1 MRYMKA
7 VTFAAAA
14 LMSTA
19 FAEETQASTT
29 YTVKKGD
36 TLSAIAVK
44 HKTTVSKI
52 MQWNN
57 LNSTVIYPN
66 QILSIGTNSST
77 SSSPS
82 SNSGSSVSTSSKTY
96 TVEAGD
102 TLYEI
107 AKKHGTTL
115 NNLKSWNNISGS
127 LIYPKQVLIVSK
139 SSNATDSSSSSS
151 NNSSSSS
158 SSSNIASPAETYTV
172 KAGDTLS
179 VIAKKH
185 NITLSQLMSW
195 NNKTKTL
202 IYPGEVLKVTSS
214 AASNSSNSSSSS
226 SNSSG
231 SSNTE
236 TTTTYTVKS
245 GDTLSVIARKYNL
258 TVSQIKSQNGLS
270 SDIIYIGQKLKLST
284 ATDSMSSVSK
294 PSNGSTS
301 AHQTIG
307 NPEFTSKMIS
317 IAKSM
322 IGTKYVWGGS
332 SISGVDCSGFIYY
345 VLNKAGHSIGRYS
358 AQGYYDRSYYVSN
371 PQPGDLLFFA
381 GTYKPGISHLGIYL
395 GNNQF
400 IHADNQGVRITST
413 SNSYYKKYF
422 ECYKRLYEN

>member
-19 FAEETQASTT
+19 FANDAQASTT

-36 TLSAIAVK
+36 TLSAIAAK
-44 HKTTVSKI
+44 YNTTVSKI
-52 MQWNN
+52 MQWND
-57 LNSTVIYPN
+57 LKSTVIYPN
-66 QILSIGTNSST
+66 QQLSIGADSETSAPPSSSST
-77 SSSPS
+77 SSSS
-82 SNSGSSVSTSSKTY
+82 RTY
-96 TVEAGD
+96 TVQAGD

-107 AKKHGTTL
+107 ALKHSTSVS
-115 NNLKSWNNISGS
+115 NLKSWNNISGS
-127 LIYPKQVLIVSK
+127 IIYPKQVLIVSK
-139 SSNATDSSSSSS
+139 TSATVDYNSSSSSSNSSS
-151 NNSSSSS
+151 NNSSS
-158 SSSNIASPAETYTV
+158 ASDTYTV

-179 VIAKKH
+179 GIAQKY
-185 NITLSQLMSW
+185 NVTVSQLMSW

-202 IYPGEVLKVTSS
+202 IYPNEVLKVSKS
-214 AASNSSNSSSSS
+214 AASDSSSSS
-226 SNSSG
+226 SG
-231 SSNTE
+231 SSSS
-236 TTTTYTVKS
+236 TTAPTTYTVKS

-284 ATDSMSSVSK
+284 SADSMSSVSK
-294 PSNGSTS
+294 PSSGSTT
-301 AHQTIG
+301 AQTTIG

-322 IGTKYVWGGS
+322 MGTKYVWGGS

-345 VLNKAGHSIGRYS
+345 VLNKAGHSIGRYT
-358 AQGYYDRSYYVSN
+358 AQGYYDRSYYVN
-371 PQPGDLLFFA
+371 TPQPGDLIFFA

-395 GNNQF
+395 GNNEF

-422 ECYKRLYEN
+422 ECYKRLYGK

>member
-19 FAEETQASTT
+19 FADEAQASTT

-36 TLSAIAVK
+36 TLSAIAAK
-44 HKTTVSKI
+44 YNTTVSKI

-57 LNSTVIYPN
+57 LKSTVIYPN
-66 QILSIGTNSST
+66 QKLSIDASSST
-77 SSSPS
+77 SSQGSNS
-82 SNSGSSVSTSSKTY
+82 SNSSSSTTY
-96 TVEAGD
+96 TVKAGD
-102 TLYEI
+102 TLSEI
-107 AKKHGTTL
+107 AQKHSTSIS
-115 NNLKSWNNISGS
+115 NLKSWNNISGS
-127 LIYPKQVLIVSK
+127 IIYPNQVLIVSK
-139 SSNATDSSSSSS
+139 TQGTTGNNSSSSNDSSTSGSSSSSS
-151 NNSSSSS
+151 G
-158 SSSNIASPAETYTV
+158 TYTV
-172 KAGDTLS
+172 KPGDTLS

-185 NITLSQLMSW
+185 NVTVSELMTW
-195 NNKTKTL
+195 NKKTKTL
-202 IYPGEVLKVTSS
+202 IYPNEVLVVSKN
-214 AASNSSNSSSSS
+214 AASDSSSSS
-226 SNSSG
+226 SSSSAG
-231 SSNTE
+231 TSSSTSA
-236 TTTTYTVKS
+236 TTYTVKS
-245 GDTLSVIARKYNL
+245 GDTLSAIAKKYGL

-270 SDIIYIGQKLKLST
+270 SDIIYIGQKLKVST
-284 ATDSMSSVSK
+284 AADSMSSVSK
-294 PSNGSTS
+294 PSSGSTT
-301 AHQTIG
+301 AQQTIG
-307 NPEFTSKMIS
+307 NPTFTSKMIS

-358 AQGYYDRSYYVSN
+358 AQGYYDRSYYVN
-371 PQPGDLLFFA
+371 TPQPGDLIFFA

-422 ECYKRLYEN
+422 ECYKRLYEK

>member
-19 FAEETQASTT
+19 FANDAQASTT

-36 TLSAIAVK
+36 TLSAIAAK
-44 HKTTVSKI
+44 YNTTVSKI
-52 MQWNN
+52 MQWND
-57 LNSTVIYPN
+57 LKSTVIYPN
-66 QILSIGTNSST
+66 QQLSIGADSETSAPPSSSST
-77 SSSPS
+77 SSSS
-82 SNSGSSVSTSSKTY
+82 RTY
-96 TVEAGD
+96 TVQAGD

-107 AKKHGTTL
+107 ALKHSTSVS
-115 NNLKSWNNISGS
+115 NLKSWNNISGS
-127 LIYPKQVLIVSK
+127 IIYPKQVLIVSK
-139 SSNATDSSSSSS
+139 TSATVE
-151 NNSSSSS
+151 NNSSSSNGNS
-158 SSSNIASPAETYTV
+158 SSSNSSSPSDSYTV

-179 VIAKKH
+179 RIAKKY
-185 NITLSQLMSW
+185 NVTVSQLMAW

-202 IYPGEVLKVTSS
+202 IYPNEVLKVSKS
-214 AASNSSNSSSSS
+214 AASDSSSSS
-226 SNSSG
+226 SSG
-231 SSNTE
+231 SSS
-236 TTTTYTVKS
+236 TTAPTTYTVKS

-284 ATDSMSSVSK
+284 SADSMSSVSK
-294 PSNGSTS
+294 PSSGSTT
-301 AHQTIG
+301 AQPTIG
-307 NPEFTSKMIS
+307 NPAFTSKMIS

-322 IGTKYVWGGS
+322 MGTKYVWGGS

-345 VLNKAGHSIGRYS
+345 VLNKAGHSIGRYT
-358 AQGYYDRSYYVSN
+358 AQGYYDRSYYVN
-371 PQPGDLLFFA
+371 TPQPGDLIFFA

-395 GNNQF
+395 GNNEF

-422 ECYKRLYEN
+422 ECYKRLYGK

>member
-19 FAEETQASTT
+19 FADEAQASTT

-36 TLSAIAVK
+36 TLSAIAAK
-44 HKTTVSKI
+44 YNTTVSKI

-57 LNSTVIYPN
+57 LKSTVIYPN
-66 QILSIGTNSST
+66 QKLSIDASSST
-77 SSSPS
+77 SSQGSNS
-82 SNSGSSVSTSSKTY
+82 SNSSSSTTY
-96 TVEAGD
+96 TVKAGD
-102 TLYEI
+102 TLSEI
-107 AKKHGTTL
+107 AQKHSTSIS
-115 NNLKSWNNISGS
+115 NLKSWNNISGS
-127 LIYPKQVLIVSK
+127 IIYPNQVLIVSK
-139 SSNATDSSSSSS
+139 TQGTTGNNSSSSNDSSTSGSSSSSS
-151 NNSSSSS
+151 G
-158 SSSNIASPAETYTV
+158 TYTV
-172 KAGDTLS
+172 KPGDTLS

-185 NITLSQLMSW
+185 NVTVSELMTW
-195 NNKTKTL
+195 NKKTKTL
-202 IYPGEVLKVTSS
+202 IYPNEVLVVSKN
-214 AASNSSNSSSSS
+214 AASDSSSSS
-226 SNSSG
+226 SSSSTG
-231 SSNTE
+231 TSSSTSA
-236 TTTTYTVKS
+236 TTYTVKS
-245 GDTLSVIARKYNL
+245 GDTLSAIAKKYGL

-270 SDIIYIGQKLKLST
+270 SDIIYIGQKLKVST
-284 ATDSMSSVSK
+284 AADSMSSVSK
-294 PSNGSTS
+294 PSSGSTT
-301 AHQTIG
+301 AQQTIG
-307 NPEFTSKMIS
+307 NPAFTSKMIS

-358 AQGYYDRSYYVSN
+358 AQGYYDRSYYVN
-371 PQPGDLLFFA
+371 TPQPGDLIFFA

-422 ECYKRLYEN
+422 ECYKRLYEK